1 MKIPIFTGPT
11 AVGKS
16 DFAIEFAKRTN
27 GEIVSVDSMQIYKHM
42 DIGTSKVEKS
52 KRLEVPHH
60 MIDIIEPNEEFDV
73 EKFRRMVIEIV
84 EEIIKRGKRPILVGG
99 SGLYV
104 EAIKYGIFEG
114 PSKNEKIR
122 ESLQE
127 MEKGSPGALRR
138 LLKVVDPIAY
148 SKFDSNDVTR
158 TIRALEVYIVK
169 GEMISSLWSKRER
182 DERFV
187 LFILN
192 LGRKKLYERI
202 NKRVDD
208 MFENGFVEEVS
219 NLLKMGFSKDLP
231 SMKSIGYKEVV
242 KYIDGEIGLK
252 KCLDEIKKST
262 RHYAKRQLTW
272 FRKYDDALWI
282 DLSNNREKIF
292 GEVLKKLK
300 WGDLV

>member
-16 DFAIEFAKRTN
+16 DFAIEFAKQTN

-52 KRLEVPHH
+52 KRLKVPHH
-60 MIDIIEPNEEFDV
+60 MIDIVEPNEEFNV
-73 EKFRRMVIEIV
+73 EKFRKMAIESV

-114 PSKNEKIR
+114 PSRNEKIR
-122 ESLQE
+122 ESLQNIE
-127 MEKGSPGALRR
+127 EESPGALQR
-138 LLKVVDPIAY
+138 LLKVVDPISY
-148 SKFDSNDVTR
+148 SKFDFSDTMR
-158 TIRALEVYIVK
+158 IIRALEVYIVS
-169 GEMISSLWSKRER
+169 GEMISSLWAKREE

-192 LGRKKLYERI
+192 LDRKKLYERI

-208 MFENGFVEEVS
+208 MFKSGFVEEVS
-219 NLLKMGFSKDLP
+219 NLLQMGFKDLP

-252 KCLDEIKKST
+252 ECLDEVKKST

-272 FRKYDDALWI
+272 FRRYDDATWL
-282 DLSNNREKIF
+282 DLSNNREELLE
-292 GEVLKKLK
+292 EVLKKLK